1 MYECLNLFSPPT
13 AAWFRHVFSAPTD
26 AQQEA
31 WPHIKAGE
39 NVLVVAPTGSGKTL
53 AAFLSAID
61 RLISE
66 QSSQRDEPPA
76 IAEPCKTKGQP
87 IEFDES
93 DGISRKQVAESG
105 EDRPDKAAK
114 LGKTKKP
121 VKGGKSATKSNK
133 PDKPGVKV
141 LYISPLKALGADV
154 ERNLRVPLEGI
165 AAECVSQGM
174 ELPDID
180 VAIRSGD
187 TTAKERRRIATH
199 PPDILITTPESL
211 YLLLT
216 SKARHILK
224 SVETVIVDEVHAL
237 AATKRGAHLA
247 LSLERLDLLT
257 GRKVQ
262 RIGLSATVNPPKEA
276 AFFLGGDQPVTI
288 VDASDPV
295 HMDLKIVEPVADM
308 GALGS
313 ASDDEGGFHIGG
325 DGTGKGKSG
334 RNAEHHDSR
343 HISGVSP
350 AMRALAEAREN
361 STSSDLD
368 ALASRYHGEDSNI
381 DDFGESSQNANSESV
396 STSNFDVSN
405 TNDVSSD
412 SNLMARHGDYS
423 SPTASASHSIWP
435 AVERS
440 ILDEILS
447 HHSTLVFVNSRGLAE
462 RLTARINDLYAETE
476 CGVEVDNRS
485 YGDGKH
491 YDSVVGSSTSLVGS
505 HPKSETIAMAH
516 HGSVSKERRKVIEDD
531 LKHGRLRCVVATS
544 SLELGIDMGSVDM
557 VIQVAPPLSVS
568 SGLQRVGRA
577 DHRVGGIS
585 HALFYPLT
593 RQELIT
599 STATVESMRRSEIE
613 PLAVRHNP
621 LDILAQQTVAAAAMD
636 DLKTDDWYA
645 AVRRTAPFATLSR
658 DMFDNVIGM
667 LTGAYN
673 SEEFSAFRPPLQINT
688 DQGLISA
695 RPGAQRLAVTS
706 GGTIPDRGTYTVV
719 LPEADAGS
727 GRKKVGELDEEMV
740 YESRVGDVITLGTS
754 TWQIDEIT
762 NDRVVVTPAP
772 GRTAR
777 LPFWHGEGLGRDA
790 GFGAL
795 LGAFVSEI
803 GNGLIPAS
811 ASGVD
816 ISQFDNDSTE
826 PFPADVSSNAAD
838 SLDSLDSKYSDSRSW
853 NANAEPHFNAVTE
866 KRLLD
871 NGLDSN
877 GRANLARLLA
887 EQKAAT
893 GALPTDRT
901 LVIERCQDEE
911 GDWRIILHSPY
922 GRRVHEPW
930 ALAITNRLKRKYGFD
945 GQTYATDDGIVMRL
959 PEQDSHVSAAELF
972 QFDADEL
979 LRDVED
985 EIGDS
990 VLFAT
995 RFRECAARS
1004 LYMPRMNPGKR
1015 VPLWQ
1020 QRLRASELLAAAK
1033 TQHNF
1038 PLVLETARECL
1049 QDVYDLPALKRL
1061 MTDINDGKIEVCDVE
1076 TQSPSPFAQNL
1087 LFGFVGSV
1095 MYEYDSPQAE
1105 RRASLLAMDPEV
1117 LEELL
1122 GSGHIADVLDPKA
1135 IKQVEDEL
1143 SHRQFWN
1150 ELGPD
1155 DVNGRMVRFAKTHGP
1170 FTADQAVKELGLDA
1184 ATVVHE
1190 LDDLK
1195 ARGVLMTGEFVKNL
1209 PGPQYLHREVFRRIR
1224 SRSQTLTRKSL
1235 KPVSPEIYQ
1244 SWLLVRQGIGAKA
1257 NKGAFSHNPGDNRYP
1272 TGDDDS
1278 IENDP
1283 IEESSAGSQITWPRF
1298 VGTDGL
1304 LRVIEQLEGMP
1315 LPAAMWESSVFPARV
1330 PDFSPAML
1338 DELLSAGEVVWVG
1351 SKDAA
1356 DDNENLN
1363 TSLKPGKIAFYLSD
1377 SPLLADIS
1385 SSGSSPKH
1393 ADLQATPHPMTTEV
1407 EDGQSNKG
1415 RLIDTQY
1422 SGIHLADA
1430 QSDNRPVQPGM
1441 FTKVEDDSPDNG
1453 MMSLLS
1459 LGGSYRGEQLEE
1471 RWRADGGQK
1480 PQQEVVDPLTGEV
1493 RMSSFGDSDFER
1505 ELWSLVWQ
1513 GKVTN
1518 SSFAPVRALLQNG
1531 NGMRAAGRSH
1541 ARTSLNRHRLY
1552 GRARVERRP
1561 QLPGTLAGLW
1571 SAVPKPQGVRPE
1583 QCAIAQVETL
1593 IDRYGI
1599 IAPPLMDMDPGGLS
1613 FSDIYPVLKQMEAT
1627 GTLVRGVFV
1636 RGLSAVQFAERTTI
1650 DQLRQWRTQ
1659 DAPLAVALD
1668 AADPASLAGGA
1679 VAWPSLNMSDD
1690 TVGITQNGSIE
1701 TDQENDSVAV
1711 QSADIDAAEAVKD
1724 SQEDAG
1730 RRDLSKS
1737 SVPSDG
1743 NLPAS
1748 TSVGAKHR
1756 LGKPVQ
1762 PMRKVG
1768 SIVIFIEGKPVLY
1781 AIPSSHHL
1789 LCFKASDF
1797 ELQRAITQL
1806 TDTLRS
1812 QYESGRRTGNKRGS
1826 VTFRDVNGEP
1836 LTALNHYTQLLRTA
1850 GFTPSPQGMKLYR

>member
-1 MYECLNLFSPPT
+1 MYECLDLFSPPT
-13 AAWFRHVFSAPTD
+13 TAWFRHAFAAPTD
-26 AQQEA
+26 AQQES
-31 WPHIKAGE
+31 WPHIKAKE

-61 RLISE
+61 GLIGEQLSQGDEFATGSE
-66 QSSQRDEPPA
+66 KS
-76 IAEPCKTKGQP
+76 
-87 IEFDES
+87 
-93 DGISRKQVAESG
+93 
-105 EDRPDKAAK
+105 DKAEK
-114 LGKTKKP
+114 QSNRFDGLDELHKPVGKSETTKP
-121 VKGGKSATKSNK
+121 VKSG
-133 PDKPGVKV
+133 KPGVKV

-165 AAECVSQGM
+165 AAQCVSEGL
-174 ELPDID
+174 EPPDID

-216 SKARHILK
+216 SKARRILK

-247 LSLERLDLLT
+247 LSLERLDLLAE
-257 GRKVQ
+257 RKVQ

-288 VDASDPV
+288 VDATDPV

-308 GALGS
+308 GALGT
-313 ASDDEGGFHIGG
+313 ASDDEGGFHIGVG
-325 DGTGKGKSG
+325 NGNT
-334 RNAEHHDSR
+334 
-343 HISGVSP
+343 
-350 AMRALAEAREN
+350 
-361 STSSDLD
+361 D
-368 ALASRYHGEDSNI
+368 ALAK
-381 DDFGESSQNANSESV
+381 Q
-396 STSNFDVSN
+396 
-405 TNDVSSD
+405 
-412 SNLMARHGDYS
+412 GDYS

-505 HPKSETIAMAH
+505 HPKNETIAMAH

-557 VIQVAPPLSVS
+557 VIQVAPPLSIS

-577 DHRVGGIS
+577 DHRVGGVS

-636 DLKTDDWYA
+636 DLKTDDWYV

-673 SEEFSAFRPPLQINT
+673 SEEFSAFRPPLQLNAEE
-688 DQGLISA
+688 GLISA
-695 RPGAQRLAVTS
+695 RPVAQRLAVTS

-777 LPFWHGEGLGRDA
+777 LPFWHGEGPGRDA

-795 LGAFVSEI
+795 LGAFVREI

-811 ASGVD
+811 SSVVD
-816 ISQFDNDSTE
+816 ISQFDNDNAES
-826 PFPADVSSNAAD
+826 FSADVSSDVAD
-838 SLDSLDSKYSDSRSW
+838 SSDSHDSKRADSAHW
-853 NANAEPHFNAVTE
+853 NDNAKPHFDVSTE
-866 KRLLD
+866 QRLCD
-871 NGLDSN
+871 NGLDDN

-893 GALPTDRT
+893 GALPTDKT
-901 LVIERCQDEE
+901 IVIERCQDEE
-911 GDWRIILHSPY
+911 GDWRIILHSPF

-945 GQTYATDDGIVMRL
+945 GQTYATDDGIVVRL

-979 LRDVED
+979 LRDVEE

-1061 MTDINDGKIEVCDVE
+1061 MTDIDDGKIEVKDVE

-1150 ELGPD
+1150 ELEPD

-1195 ARGVLMTGEFVKNL
+1195 ARGVLMTGEFVKGL
-1209 PGPQYLHREVFRRIR
+1209 SGPQYLHREVFRRIR

-1235 KPVSPEIYQ
+1235 KPVNPEAYQ

-1257 NKGAFSHNPGDNRYP
+1257 SNTAFRHSSPDGRRFI
-1272 TGDDDS
+1272 GDDDS
-1278 IENDP
+1278 AEDEP
-1283 IEESSAGSQITWPRF
+1283 IEDSSASSQAVWPRF
-1298 VGTDGL
+1298 TGTDGL

-1330 PDFSPAML
+1330 PDFTPSLL
-1338 DELLSAGEVVWVG
+1338 DELLSAGEVVWLG
-1351 SKDAA
+1351 SKDESSSASPESA
-1356 DDNENLN
+1356 
-1363 TSLKPGKIAFYLSD
+1363 TKPGKIAFYLTD
-1377 SPLLADIS
+1377 SPLLNNVGAD
-1385 SSGSSPKH
+1385 G
-1393 ADLQATPHPMTTEV
+1393 D
-1407 EDGQSNKG
+1407 
-1415 RLIDTQY
+1415 
-1422 SGIHLADA
+1422 
-1430 QSDNRPVQPGM
+1430 
-1441 FTKVEDDSPDNG
+1441 DDSDLDDNG
-1453 MMSLLS
+1453 IMAALG
-1459 LGGSYRGEQLEE
+1459 LGGSYRAEQLQQQ
-1471 RWRADGGQK
+1471 WQLHDGDK
-1480 PQQEVVDPLTGEV
+1480 PQEVVDLLTGEV
-1493 RMSSFGDSDFER
+1493 RISSAGDAGFER
-1505 ELWSLVWQ
+1505 ALWSLVWQ

-1518 SSFAPVRALLQNG
+1518 SSFTPVRVLLQNG
-1531 NGMRAAGRSH
+1531 NGTRTASRSY
-1541 ARTSLNRHRLY
+1541 ARTSLSRHRLY
-1552 GRARVERRP
+1552 GRGRVERRP

-1571 SAVPKPQGVRPE
+1571 SVVPQSQDVRPE
-1583 QCAIAQVETL
+1583 QRAIAQVETL
-1593 IDRYGI
+1593 LDRYGI
-1599 IAPPLMDMDPGGLS
+1599 IAPPLMDMDPEGLS

-1627 GTLVRGVFV
+1627 GTLVRGMFV

-1679 VAWPSLNMSDD
+1679 VAWPSLNTADD
-1690 TVGITQNGSIE
+1690 SAGIAKNGSVK
-1701 TDQENDSVAV
+1701 TDHENDLAAV
-1711 QSADIDAAEAVKD
+1711 ESADIDSDEAIRD
-1724 SQEDAG
+1724 SQEDG
-1730 RRDLSKS
+1730 KESDIGKS
-1737 SVPSDG
+1737 SVPLDDTVP
-1743 NLPAS
+1743 PAAGIAV
-1748 TSVGAKHR
+1748 TSKHR
-1756 LGKPVQ
+1756 KPVQ

-1768 SIVIFIEGKPVLY
+1768 SFVIFIEGKPVLY

-1789 LCFKASDF
+1789 LCFKATDF

-1806 TDTLRS
+1806 ADTLRS
-1812 QYESGRRTGNKRGS
+1812 QYESGRRSGNKRGS
-1826 VTFRDVNGEP
+1826 VTFRDVNGES
-1836 LTALNHYTQLLRTA
+1836 LTALNQCTQLLRTA

>member
-1 MYECLNLFSPPT
+1 MYECLDLFSPPT
-13 AAWFRHVFSAPTD
+13 REWFRRAFAAPTN

-31 WPHIKAGE
+31 WPHVKSGE
-39 NVLVVAPTGSGKTL
+39 HVLVVAPTGSGKTL

-61 RLISE
+61 GLIGR
-66 QSSQRDEPPA
+66 QFVQH
-76 IAEPCKTKGQP
+76 AEPAARSKADKSDKPGKREESSDCSDKSDKSGKPTAKAKTGRPGREGK
-87 IEFDES
+87 IE
-93 DGISRKQVAESG
+93 G
-105 EDRPDKAAK
+105 
-114 LGKTKKP
+114 
-121 VKGGKSATKSNK
+121 AT
-133 PDKPGVKV
+133 KPGVKV

-165 AAECVSQGM
+165 AAQCVADGIDP
-174 ELPDID
+174 PDID

-187 TTAKERRRIATH
+187 TTAKERRRIAAH

-216 SKARHILK
+216 SKARRILK

-257 GRKVQ
+257 GRKAQ
-262 RIGLSATVNPPKEA
+262 RIGLSATVNPAKEA

-288 VDASDPV
+288 VDAADPV
-295 HMDLKIVEPVADM
+295 HMDLNIVEPVADM
-308 GALGS
+308 GALGT
-313 ASDDEGGFHIGG
+313 ACDDEGGFHVGG
-325 DGTGKGKSG
+325 VGGKSAKPG
-334 RNAEHHDSR
+334 VGSAIHSDGGSR
-343 HISGVSP
+343 RISGVTP
-350 AMRALAEAREN
+350 AMRALAETQEDCAGRNGN
-361 STSSDLD
+361 SDD
-368 ALASRYHGEDSNI
+368 ASNHSNSLAK
-381 DDFGESSQNANSESV
+381 Q
-396 STSNFDVSN
+396 
-405 TNDVSSD
+405 
-412 SNLMARHGDYS
+412 GDYS

-440 ILDEILS
+440 ILDEILK

-491 YDSVVGSSTSLVGS
+491 YDSVVGSSSALVGS
-505 HPKSETIAMAH
+505 HSKSEAIAMAH
-516 HGSVSKERRKVIEDD
+516 HGSVSKERRKIIEDD
-531 LKHGRLRCVVATS
+531 LKHGRLRCVVATN

-577 DHRVGGIS
+577 DHRVGGVS

-599 STATVESMRRSEIE
+599 SMATVESMRRSEIE

-636 DLKTDDWYA
+636 DLKTNDWYA
-645 AVRRTAPFATLSR
+645 AVRRSAPFATLSR
-658 DMFDNVIGM
+658 DMFDAVVGM

-673 SEEFSAFRPPLQINT
+673 SEEFSAFRPPLQLNAE
-688 DQGLISA
+688 QGIISA

-777 LPFWHGEGLGRDA
+777 LPFWHGEGPGRDA

-795 LGAFVSEI
+795 LGAFVREI
-803 GNGLIPAS
+803 GNGLISAS
-811 ASGVD
+811 ASVSVSPLQS
-816 ISQFDNDSTE
+816 SQSDND
-826 PFPADVSSNAAD
+826 
-838 SLDSLDSKYSDSRSW
+838 
-853 NANAEPHFNAVTE
+853 NAEPHFDAATE
-866 KRLLD
+866 QRLRD
-871 NGLDSN
+871 NGLDDN

-893 GALPTDRT
+893 GALPTDKT

-911 GDWRIILHSPY
+911 GDWRVILHSPF

-945 GQTYATDDGIVMRL
+945 GQTYATDDGIVVRL
-959 PEQDSHVSAAELF
+959 PEQDSHVGAVELF

-979 LRDVED
+979 LRDVEE

-1038 PLVLETARECL
+1038 PLILETVRECL

-1061 MTDINDGKIEVCDVE
+1061 MTDIDDGKIEIHDVE

-1105 RRASLLAMDPEV
+1105 RRASLLAMDPDV

-1122 GSGHIADVLDPKA
+1122 GSGHIADALDPKA
-1135 IKQVEDEL
+1135 IAQVEEEL

-1150 ELGPD
+1150 ELEPD
-1155 DVNGRMVRFAKTHGP
+1155 DVAGRMVRFAKTHGP
-1170 FTADQAVKELGLDA
+1170 FSADQVVKELGLDA
-1184 ATVVHE
+1184 ATAVHE

-1195 ARGVLMTGEFVKNL
+1195 ARGVLMVGTFVNGM
-1209 PGPQYLHREVFRRIR
+1209 PSPQYLHREVFRRIR

-1235 KPVSPEIYQ
+1235 KPVSAEIYQ

-1257 NKGAFSHNPGDNRYP
+1257 DGSAFEHMP
-1272 TGDDDS
+1272 DDYQTVVDQDGIDDEAEDIRPDS
-1278 IENDP
+1278 
-1283 IEESSAGSQITWPRF
+1283 QVVWPRF
-1298 VGTDGL
+1298 AGADGL

-1330 PDFSPAML
+1330 PDFSPSML
-1338 DELLSAGEVVWVG
+1338 DELLSVGEVIWMG
-1351 SKDAA
+1351 SKDESSSASPESA
-1356 DDNENLN
+1356 
-1363 TSLKPGKIAFYLSD
+1363 TKPGKIAFYLTG
-1377 SPLLADIS
+1377 SPLLS
-1385 SSGSSPKH
+1385 NVSN
-1393 ADLQATPHPMTTEV
+1393 
-1407 EDGQSNKG
+1407 DG
-1415 RLIDTQY
+1415 
-1422 SGIHLADA
+1422 
-1430 QSDNRPVQPGM
+1430 
-1441 FTKVEDDSPDNG
+1441 DDHKNSADNG
-1453 MMSLLS
+1453 IMAALG
-1459 LGGSYRGEQLEE
+1459 LGGSYRAEQLEAQ
-1471 RWRADGGQK
+1471 WRLHDGDQ
-1480 PQQEVVDPLTGEV
+1480 PQEVVDPLTGEI
-1493 RMSSFGDSDFER
+1493 RMSSAGDSGFER
-1505 ELWSLVWQ
+1505 AVWSLVWRGQ
-1513 GKVTN
+1513 VTN
-1518 SSFAPVRALLQNG
+1518 SSFASVRALLQNG
-1531 NGMRAAGRSH
+1531 SGSQASRHSYARA
-1541 ARTSLNRHRLY
+1541 SLSRHRLY

-1571 SAVPKPQGVRPE
+1571 SAVPQSQDVKPE
-1583 QCAIAQVETL
+1583 QRAIAQVETL
-1593 IDRYGI
+1593 LDRYGI
-1599 IAPPLMDMDPGGLS
+1599 IAPPLMDMDPGDLS

-1627 GTLVRGVFV
+1627 GTLVRGMFV

-1650 DQLRQWRTQ
+1650 DQLRQWRVQ
-1659 DAPLAVALD
+1659 NAPFAVALD
-1668 AADPASLAGGA
+1668 AADPASLVGGA
-1679 VAWPSLNMSDD
+1679 VAWPSLDMSDD
-1690 TVGITQNGSIE
+1690 SADVAENSSVE
-1701 TDQENDSVAV
+1701 ADQQNDSVAI
-1711 QSADIDAAEAVKD
+1711 QSADVDAAEAIRD
-1724 SQEDAG
+1724 SQADE
-1730 RRDLSKS
+1730 RQRDISKS
-1737 SVPSDG
+1737 SVLLNDTLSA
-1743 NLPAS
+1743 NA
-1748 TSVGAKHR
+1748 TVGSARKR
-1756 LGKPVQ
+1756 GKPVQ
-1762 PMRKVG
+1762 PRRLVG
-1768 SIVIFIEGKPVLY
+1768 SMVVFIEGKPILY

-1789 LCFKASDF
+1789 LCFDATDF
-1797 ELQRAITQL
+1797 QLQRAITQL
-1806 TDTLRS
+1806 ADTLRS
-1812 QYESGRRTGNKRGS
+1812 QYASGLRSGNRRGS

-1836 LTALNHYTQLLRTA
+1836 FTALNHYTQLLRTA

>member
-1 MYECLNLFSPPT
+1 MYECLDLFSSPT
-13 AAWFRHVFSAPTD
+13 KAWFRHAFSAPTD

-61 RLISE
+61 GLIVE
-66 QSSQRDEPPA
+66 QSAQRNESVAKAESCKTGGRPMPVDEPD
-76 IAEPCKTKGQP
+76 EP
-87 IEFDES
+87 DEPTH
-93 DGISRKQVAESG
+93 GLVAGSKV
-105 EDRPDKAAK
+105 DKPRKAAK
-114 LGKTKKP
+114 
-121 VKGGKSATKSNK
+121 SNK
-133 PDKPGVKV
+133 AGKLGRNAKSGVKV

-165 AAECVSQGM
+165 AAECITQGVKP
-174 ELPDID
+174 PDVD

-216 SKARHILK
+216 SKARRILK
-224 SVETVIVDEVHAL
+224 GVETVIVDEVHAL

-288 VDASDPV
+288 VDATDPV

-308 GALGS
+308 GALGT
-313 ASDDEGGFHIGG
+313 ASDDEGGFHVGG
-325 DGTGKGKSG
+325 AGVGKGKSE

-350 AMRALAEAREN
+350 AMRALAKAQKNPVDRN
-361 STSSDLD
+361 
-368 ALASRYHGEDSNI
+368 ANI
-381 DDFGESSQNANSESV
+381 DDTPGNSNA
-396 STSNFDVSN
+396 STK
-405 TNDVSSD
+405 
-412 SNLMARHGDYS
+412 HGDYS
-423 SPTASASHSIWP
+423 SPNVSASHSIWP

-476 CGVEVDNRS
+476 CGVDVDNRS

-544 SLELGIDMGSVDM
+544 SLELGIDMGAVDM

-577 DHRVGGIS
+577 DHRVGGVS

-621 LDILAQQTVAAAAMD
+621 LDILAQQTVATAAMD

-673 SEEFSAFRPPLQINT
+673 SEEFSAFRPPLQLNT
-688 DQGLISA
+688 EQGLISA

-777 LPFWHGEGLGRDA
+777 LPFWHGEGPGRDA

-795 LGAFVSEI
+795 LGSFVREI

-811 ASGVD
+811 SPVMD
-816 ISQFDNDSTE
+816 ISQSDNDNDKPHFDTSASAVVDE
-826 PFPADVSSNAAD
+826 SNSPDDSANNRPSSAGVSSDVADLPDSAASKRID
-838 SLDSLDSKYSDSRSW
+838 STNWSG
-853 NANAEPHFNAVTE
+853 NAEPHFDTTTE
-866 KRLLD
+866 QRLCD
-871 NGLDSN
+871 NGLDDN

-893 GALPTDRT
+893 GALPTDKT
-901 LVIERCQDEE
+901 IVIERCQDEE

-945 GQTYATDDGIVMRL
+945 GQTYATDDSIVVRL

-979 LRDVED
+979 LRDVE
-985 EIGDS
+985 EEVGDS

-1061 MTDINDGKIEVCDVE
+1061 MTDIDDGNIEIKDVE

-1122 GSGHIADVLDPKA
+1122 GSEHIADALDPKA

-1150 ELGPD
+1150 ELEPD
-1155 DVNGRMVRFAKTHGP
+1155 DVAGRMVRFAKTHGP

-1195 ARGVLMTGEFVKNL
+1195 ACGALMTGTFIKDL
-1209 PGPQYLHREVFRRIR
+1209 PSPQYLHREVFRRIR

-1235 KPVSPEIYQ
+1235 KPVGSEVYQ

-1257 NKGAFSHNPGDNRYP
+1257 GNAVFRHSSSKQGYWAGE
-1272 TGDDDS
+1272 
-1278 IENDP
+1278 ENAEENEP
-1283 IEESSAGSQITWPRF
+1283 IEEASEGSQVAWPRF

-1315 LPAAMWESSVFPARV
+1315 LPAAMWESSVFPVRV
-1330 PDFSPAML
+1330 PDFTPSML

-1351 SKDAA
+1351 SKDGNT
-1356 DDNENLN
+1356 DSENPNL
-1363 TSLKPGKIAFYLSD
+1363 SLKPGKIAFYLSD
-1377 SPLLADIS
+1377 SPLLARIGDPDS
-1385 SSGSSPKH
+1385 VSGHSDFEAAAQPMATGTDGRRDGNSQLAEIRYPK
-1393 ADLQATPHPMTTEV
+1393 TSV
-1407 EDGQSNKG
+1407 
-1415 RLIDTQY
+1415 
-1422 SGIHLADA
+1422 ADA
-1430 QSDNRPVQPGM
+1430 QPGDHSIQPDLLTLEEG
-1441 FTKVEDDSPDNG
+1441 DSPDNG

-1459 LGGSYRGEQLEE
+1459 LGGSYRGEQLEA
-1471 RWRADGGQK
+1471 RWRANGGQK
-1480 PQQEVVDPLTGEV
+1480 PQEVVDPLTGEV
-1493 RMSSFGDSDFER
+1493 RVSSLGDSGFER
-1505 ELWSLVWQ
+1505 ELWSLVWL
-1513 GKVTN
+1513 GKVAN
-1518 SSFAPVRALLQNG
+1518 SSFAPVRALLKNG
-1531 NGMRAAGRSH
+1531 NGARPASRSYARASM
-1541 ARTSLNRHRLY
+1541 SRHRLY

-1571 SAVPKPQGVRPE
+1571 SAVPKPQDVGPE
-1583 QCAIAQVETL
+1583 QRAIAQVEVL
-1593 IDRYGI
+1593 LDRYGI
-1599 IAPPLMDMDPGGLS
+1599 IAPPLMDMDPGNLS

-1627 GTLVRGVFV
+1627 GTLVRGMFV
-1636 RGLSAVQFAERTTI
+1636 RGLSAVQFAQRATI

-1679 VAWPSLNMSDD
+1679 VAWPSMSALADAVEDD
-1690 TVGITQNGSIE
+1690 ENSITPP
-1701 TDQENDSVAV
+1701 
-1711 QSADIDAAEAVKD
+1711 
-1724 SQEDAG
+1724 
-1730 RRDLSKS
+1730 DLKNSREPGHK
-1737 SVPSDG
+1737 
-1743 NLPAS
+1743 
-1748 TSVGAKHR
+1748 R
-1756 LGKPVQ
+1756 GKPVQ

-1768 SIVIFIEGKPVLY
+1768 SFVIFIEGKPILY

-1789 LCFKASDF
+1789 LCFDATDF
-1797 ELQRAITQL
+1797 ELQRAVTKL
-1806 TDTLRS
+1806 ADTLRER
-1812 QYESGRRTGNKRGS
+1812 YESGRRNGNKHGS

-1836 LTALNHYTQLLRTA
+1836 LAALSYYAQLLRAA

>member
-1 MYECLNLFSPPT
+1 M
-13 AAWFRHVFSAPTD
+13 AWFRHAFPAPTD

-31 WPHIKAGE
+31 WPHIKAKE

-61 RLISE
+61 GLI
-66 QSSQRDEPPA
+66 
-76 IAEPCKTKGQP
+76 G
-87 IEFDES
+87 
-93 DGISRKQVAESG
+93 ESG
-105 EDRPDKAAK
+105 NPDK
-114 LGKTKKP
+114 
-121 VKGGKSATKSNK
+121 SN
-133 PDKPGVKV
+133 KPGVKV

-165 AAECVSQGM
+165 AAECVTQG
-174 ELPDID
+174 LKPPDID

-187 TTAKERRRIATH
+187 TTAKERRRIAAH

-216 SKARHILK
+216 SKARRILK
-224 SVETVIVDEVHAL
+224 GVETVIVDEVHAL

-247 LSLERLDLLT
+247 LSLERLDLLA

-276 AFFLGGDQPVTI
+276 AFFLGGDQPVAI
-288 VDASDPV
+288 VDAADPV

-308 GALGS
+308 GALGTS
-313 ASDDEGGFHIGG
+313 SDDEGGFHVGG
-325 DGTGKGKSG
+325 ANKNNTNTAGSAQGHEGSG
-334 RNAEHHDSR
+334 

-350 AMRALAEAREN
+350 AMRALAEARKN
-361 STSSDLD
+361 SSSSESDTQQD
-368 ALASRYHGEDSNI
+368 RYHNTGTYGGVSGNFGGSDQSVNPMPVLASG
-381 DDFGESSQNANSESV
+381 
-396 STSNFDVSN
+396 FDASN
-405 TNDVSSD
+405 TDSSEGFRQSGTPKSISKSGFTSAGSGTKSDNTDVLST
-412 SNLMARHGDYS
+412 RHGDYS

-462 RLTARINDLYAETE
+462 RLTARINDLYAETV

-516 HGSVSKERRKVIEDD
+516 HGSVSKERRKVIEED

-577 DHRVGGIS
+577 DHRVGGVS

-621 LDILAQQTVAAAAMD
+621 LDILAQQTVASAAMD

-645 AVRRTAPFATLSR
+645 AVRRTAPFAKLSR

-673 SEEFSAFRPPLQINT
+673 SEEFSAFRPPLQLNAE
-688 DQGLISA
+688 QGIISA

-777 LPFWHGEGLGRDA
+777 LPFWHGEGPGRDA

-795 LGAFVSEI
+795 LGAFVREV
-803 GNGLIPAS
+803 GNGLIS
-811 ASGVD
+811 ASSSTSD
-816 ISQFDNDSTE
+816 ISQ
-826 PFPADVSSNAAD
+826 SN
-838 SLDSLDSKYSDSRSW
+838 SD
-853 NANAEPHFNAVTE
+853 NAEPHFDAVTE
-866 KRLLD
+866 NRLCD
-871 NGLDSN
+871 NGLDDN
-877 GRANLARLLA
+877 GRANLARLLS

-893 GALPTDRT
+893 GALPTDKT
-901 LVIERCQDEE
+901 IVIERCQDEE
-911 GDWRIILHSPY
+911 GDWRIILHSPF

-945 GQTYATDDGIVMRL
+945 GQTYATDDGIVVRL

-979 LRDVED
+979 LRDVEE

-1061 MTDINDGKIEVCDVE
+1061 MTDIDDGKIEVKDVE

-1135 IKQVEDEL
+1135 IKQVEEEL

-1150 ELGPD
+1150 ELEPD
-1155 DVNGRMVRFAKTHGP
+1155 DVSGRMVRFAKTHGP

-1195 ARGVLMTGEFVKNL
+1195 ARGVLMTGEFVKDLSN
-1209 PGPQYLHREVFRRIR
+1209 PQYLHREVFRRIR

-1235 KPVSPEIYQ
+1235 KPANPEIYQ
-1244 SWLLVRQGIGAKA
+1244 SWLLVRQGIGTKA
-1257 NKGAFSHNPGDNRYP
+1257 SESTFAHGFGDKRHL
-1272 TGDDDS
+1272 TGDERTANGEA
-1278 IENDP
+1278 IEDMP
-1283 IEESSAGSQITWPRF
+1283 SEIQTAWPRF
-1298 VGTDGL
+1298 TGTDGL

-1315 LPAAMWESSVFPARV
+1315 LPAVMWESSVFPARV
-1330 PDFSPAML
+1330 PDFTSSLL
-1338 DELLSAGEVVWVG
+1338 DELLSSGEIIWVG
-1351 SKDAA
+1351 SKD
-1356 DDNENLN
+1356 ENLS
-1363 TSLKPGKIAFYLSD
+1363 TSPESATKPGKIAFYLAD
-1377 SPLLADIS
+1377 SPLLGNVGADV
-1385 SSGSSPKH
+1385 
-1393 ADLQATPHPMTTEV
+1393 D
-1407 EDGQSNKG
+1407 D
-1415 RLIDTQY
+1415 
-1422 SGIHLADA
+1422 
-1430 QSDNRPVQPGM
+1430 
-1441 FTKVEDDSPDNG
+1441 DDSDSAGNG
-1453 MMSLLS
+1453 IMAALG
-1459 LGGSYRGEQLEE
+1459 LGGSYRAEQLEHQ
-1471 RWRADGGQK
+1471 WQLQGGDK
-1480 PQQEVVDPLTGEV
+1480 PEEVVNPLTGEV
-1493 RMSSFGDSDFER
+1493 RMSSVGDSGFER
-1505 ELWSLVWQ
+1505 AVWSLVWRGQ
-1513 GKVTN
+1513 VTN

-1531 NGMRAAGRSH
+1531 SGSQASRRLYARASM
-1541 ARTSLNRHRLY
+1541 SRHRLY

-1571 SAVPKPQGVRPE
+1571 SAVPQSQDVSPE
-1583 QCAIAQVETL
+1583 QRAVTQVETL
-1593 IDRYGI
+1593 LDRYGI
-1599 IAPPLMDMDPGGLS
+1599 IAPPLMDMDPEDLS

-1627 GTLVRGVFV
+1627 GTLVRGMFV

-1650 DQLRQWRTQ
+1650 DQLRQWRVQ

-1668 AADPASLAGGA
+1668 AADSASLAGGT
-1679 VAWPSLNMSDD
+1679 VAWPSLNTPDGLA
-1690 TVGITQNGSIE
+1690 GIAHNGSAEIN
-1701 TDQENDSVAV
+1701 QENDST
-1711 QSADIDAAEAVKD
+1711 AVKSASIDTAQAIRD
-1724 SQEDAG
+1724 SQEG
-1730 RRDLSKS
+1730 EGKH
-1737 SVPSDG
+1737 VPSKPSVQSNDSQ
-1743 NLPAS
+1743 PAS
-1748 TSVGAKHR
+1748 TSVGAKHKR
-1756 LGKPVQ
+1756 AKPVQ

-1768 SIVIFIEGKPVLY
+1768 SMVIFIEGKPILY
-1781 AIPSSHHL
+1781 AVPSSHHL
-1789 LCFKASDF
+1789 LCFKATDF

-1806 TDTLRS
+1806 ADTLRS

-1826 VTFRDVNGEP
+1826 VTFRDVNGEQ

>member
-1 MYECLNLFSPPT
+1 MYECLDLFSSPT
-13 AAWFRHVFSAPTD
+13 AAWFSHAFSAPTD

-31 WPHIKAGE
+31 WPHIKSGE

-61 RLISE
+61 GLIGEPST
-66 QSSQRDEPPA
+66 QRDESTA
-76 IAEPCKTKGQP
+76 KSKKVGKA
-87 IEFDES
+87 
-93 DGISRKQVAESG
+93 
-105 EDRPDKAAK
+105 DKSHK
-114 LGKTKKP
+114 L
-121 VKGGKSATKSNK
+121 
-133 PDKPGVKV
+133 GVKV

-165 AAECVSQGM
+165 AAECVTQG
-174 ELPDID
+174 LRPPDID

-187 TTAKERRRIATH
+187 TTAKERRRIAAH

-216 SKARHILK
+216 SKARRILK
-224 SVETVIVDEVHAL
+224 GVETVIVDEVHAL

-288 VDASDPV
+288 VDATDPV

-308 GALGS
+308 GALGT

-325 DGTGKGKSG
+325 TGAGKGKPG
-334 RNAEHHDSR
+334 RNAERHDSR

-350 AMRALAEAREN
+350 VMRALAEARKN
-361 STSSDLD
+361 SASGDSRTQLGQHHDAGTYAEVSGNFGRFDQSVNSKPVSGLGLD
-368 ALASRYHGEDSNI
+368 
-381 DDFGESSQNANSESV
+381 
-396 STSNFDVSN
+396 TSNAEDPERLGQFETLKPVSGSGSAALDSGTRIGN
-405 TNDVSSD
+405 TDTLSS
-412 SNLMARHGDYS
+412 RHGDYS
-423 SPTASASHSIWP
+423 SSTSSASHSIWP

-476 CGVEVDNRS
+476 CGVEVNNRS

-505 HPKSETIAMAH
+505 HPKNETIAMAH

-621 LDILAQQTVAAAAMD
+621 LDILAQQTVAAVAMD

-673 SEEFSAFRPPLQINT
+673 SEEFSAFRPPLQLNT
-688 DQGLISA
+688 EQGIISA

-777 LPFWHGEGLGRDA
+777 LPFWHGEGPGRDA

-795 LGAFVSEI
+795 LGAFVREI
-803 GNGLIPAS
+803 SNGLIPAS
-811 ASGVD
+811 IPAVV
-816 ISQFDNDSTE
+816 ISQSDNNNAE
-826 PFPADVSSNAAD
+826 PFSTDVSSDVASSPD
-838 SLDSLDSKYSDSRSW
+838 SHDSKRADKAHW
-853 NANAEPHFNAVTE
+853 NGTAGPHFDAVIE
-866 KRLLD
+866 KRLRD
-871 NGLDSN
+871 NGLDGN
-877 GRANLARLLA
+877 GRSNLARLLA

-893 GALPTDRT
+893 GALPTDKT
-901 LVIERCQDEE
+901 IVIERCQDEE

-930 ALAITNRLKRKYGFD
+930 ALAVTNRLKRKYGFD
-945 GQTYATDDGIVMRL
+945 GQTYATDDGIVVRL

-979 LRDVED
+979 LRDVEE

-1061 MTDINDGKIEVCDVE
+1061 MTDIDDGTIDVKDVE
-1076 TQSPSPFAQNL
+1076 TQSSSPFAQNL

-1135 IKQVEDEL
+1135 IKQVEEEL

-1150 ELGPD
+1150 ELEPD
-1155 DVNGRMVRFAKTHGP
+1155 DVSGRMVRFAKTHGP

-1195 ARGVLMTGEFVKNL
+1195 ARGVLMTGEFIKNL
-1209 PGPQYLHREVFRRIR
+1209 PSPQYLHREVFRRIR

-1235 KPVSPEIYQ
+1235 KPVSSETYQ
-1244 SWLLVRQGIGAKA
+1244 SWLMVRQGIGAKA
-1257 NKGAFSHNPGDNRYP
+1257 SSSAFSHAPGDRRYLA
-1272 TGDDDS
+1272 GDDDS
-1278 IENDP
+1278 MENDS
-1283 IEESSAGSQITWPRF
+1283 IGEVSEGSRVTWPRF
-1298 VGTDGL
+1298 VGADGL

-1330 PDFSPAML
+1330 PDFTPSLL
-1338 DELLSAGEVVWVG
+1338 DELLSSGEVVWVG

-1356 DDNENLN
+1356 SDSENLSA
-1363 TSLKPGKIAFYLSD
+1363 SLKPGKIAFCLSD
-1377 SPLLADIS
+1377 SPLLAGVGDPDS
-1385 SSGSSPKH
+1385 VSEQSGSQTIAQSVAAGMDDERSGNSQLAENRYPEIP
-1393 ADLQATPHPMTTEV
+1393 ATGVQSGNRPAQFSTFAKR
-1407 EDGQSNKG
+1407 EDGS
-1415 RLIDTQY
+1415 
-1422 SGIHLADA
+1422 A
-1430 QSDNRPVQPGM
+1430 
-1441 FTKVEDDSPDNG
+1441 ENG

-1459 LGGSYRGEQLEE
+1459 LGGFYRGEQLEE
-1471 RWRADGGQK
+1471 RWRANGGSK
-1480 PQQEVVDPLTGEV
+1480 PQEVVDPLTGEV
-1493 RMSSFGDSDFER
+1493 RMSSLGDSGFER

-1518 SSFAPVRALLQNG
+1518 SSFTPVRALLQNG
-1531 NGMRAAGRSH
+1531 NSARS
-1541 ARTSLNRHRLY
+1541 ASRSYTRTSLSRHRLY

-1571 SAVPKPQGVRPE
+1571 SAVRKSQGVLPE
-1583 QCAIAQVETL
+1583 QRAIAQVETL
-1593 IDRYGI
+1593 IDRYGV
-1599 IAPPLMDMDPGGLS
+1599 IAPPLMDMDPEPLS

-1627 GTLVRGVFV
+1627 GTLVRGIFV
-1636 RGLSAVQFAERTTI
+1636 KGLSAVQFAERTTI
-1650 DQLRQWRTQ
+1650 DRLRQWRVQ
-1659 DAPLAVALD
+1659 NASLAVALD
-1668 AADPASLAGGA
+1668 AADPSSLAGGA
-1679 VAWPSLNMSDD
+1679 VAWPSLNTPDGLA
-1690 TVGITQNGSIE
+1690 GIAQNGSAE
-1701 TDQENDSVAV
+1701 TDQENDSTAV
-1711 QSADIDAAEAVKD
+1711 KSADIDTAEAMRNSPENEGK
-1724 SQEDAG
+1724 
-1730 RRDLSKS
+1730 RDLGKASVS
-1737 SVPSDG
+1737 SNDSLLAD
-1743 NLPAS
+1743 
-1748 TSVGAKHR
+1748 TSVGTMHKR
-1756 LGKPVQ
+1756 RKPVQ

-1768 SIVIFIEGKPVLY
+1768 SLVIFIEGKPILY

-1789 LCFKASDF
+1789 LCFKATDF
-1797 ELQRAITQL
+1797 ELQRAVTQL
-1806 TDTLRS
+1806 ADTLHS

>member
-1 MYECLNLFSPPT
+1 MYECLDLFSPPT
-13 AAWFRHVFSAPTD
+13 AAWFRHAFGAPTD

-61 RLISE
+61 GLIGG
-66 QSSQRDEPPA
+66 QSANS
-76 IAEPCKTKGQP
+76 I
-87 IEFDES
+87 
-93 DGISRKQVAESG
+93 
-105 EDRPDKAAK
+105 
-114 LGKTKKP
+114 
-121 VKGGKSATKSNK
+121 KSTKS
-133 PDKPGVKV
+133 GVKV

-165 AAECVSQGM
+165 AAQCVSEGM
-174 ELPDID
+174 EPPDID

-187 TTAKERRRIATH
+187 TTAKERRRIVSH

-216 SKARHILK
+216 SKARRILK
-224 SVETVIVDEVHAL
+224 GVETVIVDEVHAL

-257 GRKVQ
+257 GRNMQ
-262 RIGLSATVNPPKEA
+262 RIGLSATVNPSKEA
-276 AFFLGGDQPVTI
+276 AFFLGGDQPVAI
-288 VDASDPV
+288 VDAADPV

-308 GALGS
+308 GALGT
-313 ASDDEGGFHIGG
+313 ASDDEGGFHVGG
-325 DGTGKGKSG
+325 ADTGQGKSNH
-334 RNAEHHDSR
+334 NAKRHDSR
-343 HISGVSP
+343 HLSGVSP
-350 AMRALAEAREN
+350 AMQALAEARKNVVDDFSNAPERRYDGSGSN
-361 STSSDLD
+361 TGGFGKSQGLADTTPVSSSNFDTP
-368 ALASRYHGEDSNI
+368 NI
-381 DDFGESSQNANSESV
+381 DDTVNYSASSAK
-396 STSNFDVSN
+396 
-405 TNDVSSD
+405 
-412 SNLMARHGDYS
+412 HGDYS
-423 SPTASASHSIWP
+423 SPNASASHSVWP

-476 CGVEVDNRS
+476 CGIEVDDRS
-485 YGDGKH
+485 YGDGRH
-491 YDSVVGSSTSLVGS
+491 YDSIVGSSTALVGS
-505 HPKSETIAMAH
+505 HRGSETIAMAH

-531 LKHGRLRCVVATS
+531 LKHGRLRCVIATS

-599 STATVESMRRSEIE
+599 STATVESMRRSGIE
-613 PLAVRHNP
+613 PLSVRHNP
-621 LDILAQQTVAAAAMD
+621 LDILAQQTVAAAAME
-636 DLKTDDWYA
+636 DLKTDEWYA

-673 SEEFSAFRPPLQINT
+673 SEEFSAFRPPLQLNAELGIV
-688 DQGLISA
+688 SA

-777 LPFWHGEGLGRDA
+777 LPFWHGEGPGRDA

-795 LGAFVSEI
+795 LGAFVRQI
-803 GNGLIPAS
+803 GDGLIPAS
-811 ASGVD
+811 TSDAAH
-816 ISQFDNDSTE
+816 ISQSDNDRAEPYFDPSTE
-826 PFPADVSSNAAD
+826 Q
-838 SLDSLDSKYSDSRSW
+838 
-853 NANAEPHFNAVTE
+853 
-866 KRLLD
+866 RLKD
-871 NGLDSN
+871 DGLDDN
-877 GRANLARLLA
+877 GRANLACLLS

-893 GALPTDRT
+893 GSLPTDKT
-901 LVIERCQDEE
+901 IVVERCQDEE
-911 GDWRIILHSPY
+911 GDWRIMLHSPF

-930 ALAITNRLKRKYGFD
+930 ALAVTNRLKRKYGFD
-945 GQTYATDDGIVMRL
+945 GQTYATDDGIVVRL
-959 PEQDSHVSAAELF
+959 PEQDGHVGAFGLF
-972 QFDADEL
+972 RFDADEL
-979 LRDVED
+979 LRDVEE

-1033 TQHNF
+1033 TRHNF

-1061 MTDINDGKIEVCDVE
+1061 MTGIDDGAIEVVDVE

-1135 IKQVEDEL
+1135 IAQVEDEL
-1143 SHRQFWN
+1143 SRQRFWN
-1150 ELGPD
+1150 ELEPD
-1155 DVNGRMVRFAKTHGP
+1155 DVAGRMLRFAKTHGP
-1170 FTADQAVKELGLDA
+1170 FTADQAVEELGLDA
-1184 ATVVHE
+1184 ATAVHE

-1195 ARGVLMTGEFVKNL
+1195 ACGVLMSGEFVKNL

-1235 KPVSPEIYQ
+1235 KPVSFETYQ
-1244 SWLLVRQGIGAKA
+1244 SWLLVMQGIGAEFGSNA
-1257 NKGAFSHNPGDNRYP
+1257 YSHAPGGNRYSV
-1272 TGDDDS
+1272 GVDDS
-1278 IENDP
+1278 MENDRMQDAP
-1283 IEESSAGSQITWPRF
+1283 ESSQAAGPGF
-1298 VGTDGL
+1298 VGADGL

-1315 LPAAMWESSVFPARV
+1315 LPAAMWESSVFSARV
-1330 PDFSPAML
+1330 PDFTPAML
-1338 DELLSAGEVVWVG
+1338 DELLSAGEAIWMG
-1351 SKDAA
+1351 FKDEGAA
-1356 DDNENLN
+1356 LGPQQAM
-1363 TSLKPGKIAFYLSD
+1363 KPGKIAFYLAD
-1377 SPLLADIS
+1377 SPLLANGGESNAAGEHDDQQPEED
-1385 SSGSSPKH
+1385 PK
-1393 ADLQATPHPMTTEV
+1393 ALNV
-1407 EDGQSNKG
+1407 SDGQDIPSRSESTHRPPIPANNHVDDY
-1415 RLIDTQY
+1415 RPQSVSR
-1422 SGIHLADA
+1422 SGAVDESAGGGI
-1430 QSDNRPVQPGM
+1430 
-1441 FTKVEDDSPDNG
+1441 
-1453 MMSLLS
+1453 MSLLAS
-1459 LGGSYRGEQLEE
+1459 GGSYRAEQLQ
-1471 RWRADGGQK
+1471 RQWRLYGGGG
-1480 PQQEVVDPLTGEV
+1480 PREVVDPLTGEISV
-1493 RMSSFGDSDFER
+1493 SSLGDSGFER

-1531 NGMRAAGRSH
+1531 NGARSAGRSN
-1541 ARTSLNRHRLY
+1541 AGRPLSRHRLY
-1552 GRARVERRP
+1552 GRVRVERRP

-1571 SAVPKPQGVRPE
+1571 SAVPQPEGVWPE
-1583 QCAIAQVETL
+1583 RRAIAQVETL
-1593 IDRYGI
+1593 LDRYGI
-1599 IAPPLMDMDPGGLS
+1599 IAPPLMDMDPGASG
-1613 FSDIYPVLKQMEAT
+1613 FSDIYPVLKQMEAA
-1627 GTLVRGVFV
+1627 GTLVRGMFV

-1650 DQLRQWRTQ
+1650 DRLRQWRMQ
-1659 DAPLAVALD
+1659 NSALAVALD

-1679 VAWPSLNMSDD
+1679 VPWPSSNPADGCEPI
-1690 TVGITQNGSIE
+1690 VKNGSAE
-1701 TDQENDSVAV
+1701 ANQENGSATIRSSGSSAV
-1711 QSADIDAAEAVKD
+1711 EPIDI
-1724 SQEDAG
+1724 SQEG
-1730 RRDLSKS
+1730 SEGIGSIKS
-1737 SVPSDG
+1737 SVRSNDS
-1743 NLPAS
+1743 LPVA
-1748 TSVGAKHR
+1748 TGAGVRHKHV
-1756 LGKPVQ
+1756 KSVQ

-1768 SIVIFIEGKPVLY
+1768 SVVILIEGRPILY

-1789 LCFKASDF
+1789 LFFEATDF
-1797 ELQRAITQL
+1797 ELQRAITRL
-1806 TDTLRS
+1806 ADTLRS
-1812 QYESGRRTGNKRGS
+1812 RYEPGGRTGKKYGS
-1826 VTFRDVNGEP
+1826 VTFRDANGEP
-1836 LTALNHYTQLLRTA
+1836 LTASSRYAQLLRTA